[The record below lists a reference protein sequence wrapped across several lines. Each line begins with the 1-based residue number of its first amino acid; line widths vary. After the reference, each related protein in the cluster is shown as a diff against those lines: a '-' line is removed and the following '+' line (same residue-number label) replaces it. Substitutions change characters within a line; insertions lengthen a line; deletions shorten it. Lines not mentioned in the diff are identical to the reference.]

1 MMKRIYLLFI
11 ATILLSGCS
20 TSTSTPTLSL
30 PPTEQTPNQLPEPT
44 DHTQLKIVRAGE
56 TFDLVVPANSSTG
69 YHWKLIPEQDTN
81 VVEFVAEDYLAEEPV
96 MPGSGGMDV
105 WTFRT
110 LDPGETKIVLG
121 YYPPSNDTEPDETV
135 TFLVRVE

>member
-1 MMKRIYLLFI
+1 MKRIYFLFI

-20 TSTSTPTLSL
+20 TSTATPTPSL

-44 DHTQLKIVRAGE
+44 DPTQLKIVKAGE

-69 YHWKLIPEQDTN
+69 YHWNIIPEQDTN
-81 VVEFVAEDYLAEEPV
+81 IVEFVAEDYLAEEPV

-105 WTFRT
+105 WTFRA

-121 YYPPSNDTEPDETV
+121 HYPPSNDTKPDETV